1 MNPIIAKK
9 EESTK
14 IDLNKLANNIDSPE
28 EIIKKP
34 YKCCTCGK
42 RYTVQKNNFSYSQ
55 SPFFKGNNSYLPIC
69 RSCVDSATE
78 QYTEK
83 LGGQDEAIKR
93 MALHWDMYVS
103 DSLLSSS
110 KKIDIN
116 KSRMSGYIKDCNLT
130 QNANK
135 TYDTYLDE
143 QKTDVIN
150 SIEDLEVAQE
160 KTDNLSERNT
170 IKTWGF
176 GFSPEEF
183 IYLNNQYSDWKSKV
197 VIDSKARET
206 LVRDLCIIKMH
217 QQNAIKNKDIDL
229 YNKLQKT
236 YQDTL
241 TSANLKPIQEDTN
254 DKNGEIPIG
263 LMIDRFENEQPILEP
278 QECFKD
284 VDGIMRLINVFFLG
298 HLCKMLGLKN
308 RFSKMYEDE
317 MAKYRVE
324 VPELED
330 LDDEDV
336 FDFLSNN
343 SFDISK
349 GDIDGD

>member
-1 MNPIIAKK
+1 M
-9 EESTK
+9 
-14 IDLNKLANNIDSPE
+14 
-28 EIIKKP
+28 
-34 YKCCTCGK
+34 
-42 RYTVQKNNFSYSQ
+42 V
-55 SPFFKGNNSYLPIC
+55 
-69 RSCVDSATE
+69 E
-78 QYTEK
+78 QYTEL
-83 LGGQDEAIKR
+83 LGSQNEAIKR
-93 MALHWDMYVS
+93 VCLHWDIY
-103 DSLLSSS
+103 LSESILNSS
-110 KKIDIN
+110 KKIDSGR
-116 KSRMSGYIKDCNLT
+116 SRIKNYIKNCNLT
-130 QNANK
+130 QNAGK
-135 TYDTYLDE
+135 TYDTYLREMDSE
-143 QKTDVIN
+143 TIN
-150 SIEDLEVAQE
+150 SVEDFENIQE
-160 KTDNLSERNT
+160 KSDGALTEKNS

-229 YNKLQKT
+229 YTKLQKT

-241 TSANLKPIQEDTN
+241 TSANLKPIQEDAN

-263 LMIDRFENEQPILEP
+263 LMIDRFENDQPIPEP
-278 QECFKD
+278 QACFKD
-284 VDGIMRLINVFFLG
+284 VDGIMKLINVYFLG

-308 RFSKMYEDE
+308 RYSKMYEEE

-324 VPELED
+324 IPELEE

-343 SFDISK
+343 NYDASK
-349 GDIDGD
+349 GDVDDK